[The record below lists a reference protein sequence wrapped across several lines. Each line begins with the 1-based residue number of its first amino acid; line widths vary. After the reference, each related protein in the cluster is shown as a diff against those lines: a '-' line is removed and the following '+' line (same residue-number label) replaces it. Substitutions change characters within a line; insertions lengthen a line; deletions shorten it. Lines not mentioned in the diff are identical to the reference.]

1 VPCGLQSA
9 NRRLY
14 DQATTA
20 KDLKGPHIREDVYN
34 ANAAELF
41 RAGAADCLV
50 SCPLRLAEERC
61 MAASVEVR
69 AKAEGDSWSA
79 DVWVHDPRGRS
90 RHRVRVSQEE
100 LLRYGR
106 GRSVDELIRASFEF
120 LLQREPP
127 SSILADFDLST
138 IERYFP
144 EFRASV

>member
-1 VPCGLQSA
+1 VWIRLTFADVPAPAGRHS
-9 NRRLY
+9 
-14 DQATTA
+14 T
-20 KDLKGPHIREDVYN
+20 
-34 ANAAELF
+34 NAAALS
-41 RAGAADCLV
+41 RAGAADSLV
-50 SCPLRLAEERC
+50 PCPLRSVEDRC

-69 AKAEGDSWSA
+69 ARAEGDSWSA

-106 GRSVDELIRASFEF
+106 GRSVDELIQASFEF

-127 SSILADFDLST
+127 SSILADFELST

-144 EFRASV
+144 EFRESV